1 MTYQIEFS
9 QVASKQL
16 KKLSSEIRERIDAKI
31 LKLAE
36 EPRPNGVTKLKNREN
51 GYRIKVGK
59 YRTKHDIYD
68 DVLVVTVVRVGH
80 RREIYR
86 EDK

>member
-1 MTYQIEFS
+1 MTYQIELS

-16 KKLSSEIRERIDAKI
+16 KKLSSDIRERIDARI

-59 YRTKHDIYD
+59 YRVLYDIYD

-80 RREIYR
+80 RREVYR